1 MSSAGLA
8 VVRRAHHPD
17 MVRVA
22 ALSVAISLNLV
33 ALIFAMRPLAPQFA
47 AVVASPPPTTIRVI
61 AQPPPAPP
69 PPPIVLKALP
79 KIVPITAP
87 VHVPVVREQHLLP
100 PAADAPPTTEP
111 SHNALPATPPSVA
124 PPATIAPGVVSLA
137 YRSAPVRFP
146 VQALRARMQ
155 GTVLLRVLVDENGK
169 PVDVIV
175 DRSSGHPLLDKSARE
190 QVLAG
195 WTFQPAVI
203 NGHAVKAWAQVPVS
217 FVLQDM

>member
-17 MVRVA
+17 MDIGRVA
-22 ALSVAISLNLV
+22 ALSAAITVNLA
-33 ALIFAMRPLAPQFA
+33 ALVFALRPLAPQIAEVFKSPSPT
-47 AVVASPPPTTIRVI
+47 VVDVIARPPP
-61 AQPPPAPP
+61 PPP
-69 PPPIVLKALP
+69 PPPIVLQALP
-79 KIVPITAP
+79 KPVPVTVP
-87 VHVPVVREQHLLP
+87 VHIPVVQHAP
-100 PAADAPPTTEP
+100 PPVVSTPPTTEP
-111 SHNALPATPPSVA
+111 SHNAVPATPPAVAA
-124 PPATIAPGVVSLA
+124 PPAIAPGVVSLA
-137 YRSAPVRFP
+137 YRSSPLRFP
-146 VQALRARMQ
+146 AQALRMHVQ

-175 DRSSGHPLLDKSARE
+175 DHSSGYSLLDKSARE

-217 FVLQDM
+217 FVLQDL